1 MERSSVSITSKKGAF
16 KSRLAEVRK
25 VAAHR
30 LSHPIVLL
38 LARPGVTPNALTWFG
53 LLLSLGAAVLIA
65 LKQPFAAGFVVLFA
79 GLFDMLDGALA
90 RFTDKTTRFG
100 AILDSTLDRLGE
112 VVVLLGLLIFFARE
126 LSTPGILVVGF
137 TLPGA
142 LLVSYLRARAEA
154 AGLTGEVGFFT
165 RTERVIILS
174 LGLLLSGID
183 YALITSLGIIAFFS
197 YLTIVQRL
205 LHVWHQTKRD

>member
-1 MERSSVSITSKKGAF
+1 MEGSSVSITSKKGAF
-16 KSRLAEVRK
+16 KSRLAEIRK
-25 VAAHR
+25 VIAHR
-30 LSHPIVLL
+30 LSYPIVRL
-38 LARPGVTPNALTWFG
+38 LARTGVTPNALTWFG

-90 RFTDKTTRFG
+90 RFTDKITRFG

-112 VVVLLGLLIFFARE
+112 VVVLLGILIFFVRE
-126 LSTPGILVVGF
+126 LSIPGILVVGF
-137 TLPGA
+137 TLPGV

-165 RTERVIILS
+165 RTERVIVLS

-183 YALITSLGIIAFFS
+183 YALIISLGIIAFFS
-197 YLTIVQRL
+197 YVTVIQRL
-205 LHVWHQTKRD
+205 LHVWYQIKRD

>member
-1 MERSSVSITSKKGAF
+1 MVSITSKKGPF

-25 VAAHR
+25 VVAHR
-30 LSHPIVLL
+30 ISYPIVRL
-38 LARPGVTPNALTWFG
+38 LARTGVTPNALTWFG

-90 RFTDKTTRFG
+90 RFTDKSTRFG

-112 VVVLLGLLIFFARE
+112 VAVLLGLLIFFVRE

-142 LLVSYLRARAEA
+142 LMVSYLRARAEA

-183 YALITSLGIIAFFS
+183 YALIISLGIIAFFS
-197 YLTIVQRL
+197 YVTVIQRL
-205 LHVWHQTKRD
+205 LHVWYQTKRG

>member
-1 MERSSVSITSKKGAF
+1 MEGSSVSITSKKGPF

-30 LSHPIVLL
+30 LSHPMVRL
-38 LARPGVTPNALTWFG
+38 LARTGVTPNALTCFG
-53 LLLSLGAAVLIA
+53 LLLSFGAAVLIA
-65 LKQPFAAGFVVLFA
+65 LKHPFAAGFVVPVS

-90 RFTDKTTRFG
+90 RFTGKSTRFG

-112 VVVLLGLLIFFARE
+112 AAILLGILIFFVRD
-126 LSTPGILVVGF
+126 LSTAGILVVGF

-142 LLVSYLRARAEA
+142 LMVSYLRARAEA
-154 AGLTGEVGFFT
+154 AGLVGDVGLFT

-183 YALITSLGIIAFFS
+183 YVLIASLGTIAFFS
-197 YLTIVQRL
+197 YLTIIQRL
-205 LHVWHQTKRD
+205 LHAWHQTKGD

>member
-1 MERSSVSITSKKGAF
+1 MEGSSVSITSKKGPF

-25 VAAHR
+25 VIAHR
-30 LSHPIVLL
+30 ISHPIVRL
-38 LARPGVTPNALTWFG
+38 LARTGVTPNALTWFG

-90 RFTDKTTRFG
+90 RFTDKITRFG

-112 VVVLLGLLIFFARE
+112 VAVLLGLLIFFVRE
-126 LSTPGILVVGF
+126 LSIPGILVVGF

-142 LLVSYLRARAEA
+142 LMVSYLRARAEA

-183 YALITSLGIIAFFS
+183 YALIISLGIIAFFS
-197 YLTIVQRL
+197 YVTVIQRL
-205 LHVWHQTKRD
+205 LHIWYQIKRD

>member
-1 MERSSVSITSKKGAF
+1 MERGSVSITSKKGPF

-30 LSHPIVLL
+30 LSHPIVRL
-38 LARPGVTPNALTWFG
+38 LARTGVTPNALTWFG

>member
-1 MERSSVSITSKKGAF
+1 MEGSSVSITSKKGPF

-25 VAAHR
+25 VIAHR
-30 LSHPIVLL
+30 ISYPIVRL
-38 LARPGVTPNALTWFG
+38 LARTGVTPNALTWFG

-90 RFTDKTTRFG
+90 RFTDKSTRFG

-112 VVVLLGLLIFFARE
+112 VVVLLGLLIFFVRE
-126 LSTPGILVVGF
+126 LSIPGILVVGF

-142 LLVSYLRARAEA
+142 LMVSYLRARAEA

-183 YALITSLGIIAFFS
+183 YALIISLGIIAFFS
-197 YLTIVQRL
+197 YVTVIQRL
-205 LHVWHQTKRD
+205 LHIWYQIKRD

>member
-1 MERSSVSITSKKGAF
+1 MEGSSVSITSKKGPF

-25 VAAHR
+25 VIAHR
-30 LSHPIVLL
+30 LSHPIVRL
-38 LARPGVTPNALTWFG
+38 LARTGVTPNALTWFG

-90 RFTDKTTRFG
+90 RFTDKITRFG

-112 VVVLLGLLIFFARE
+112 VAVLLGLLIFFVRE
-126 LSTPGILVVGF
+126 FSTPGILVVGF

-142 LLVSYLRARAEA
+142 LMVSYLRARAEA

-165 RTERVIILS
+165 RAERVIILS

-183 YALITSLGIIAFFS
+183 YALIISLGIIAFFS
-197 YLTIVQRL
+197 YVTVIQRL
-205 LHVWHQTKRD
+205 LHVWHQIKRD

>member
-1 MERSSVSITSKKGAF
+1 MEGSSVSIASKKGPF
-16 KSRLAEVRK
+16 KSRLAEIRK
-25 VAAHR
+25 VVARR
-30 LSHPIVLL
+30 LSHPIVRL
-38 LARPGVTPNALTWFG
+38 LARTGVTPNALTWFG

-90 RFTDKTTRFG
+90 RFTNKITKFG

-112 VVVLLGLLIFFARE
+112 VAVLLGLLIFFVRE
-126 LSTPGILVVGF
+126 FSIPGILVVGF
-137 TLPGA
+137 ALPGA
-142 LLVSYLRARAEA
+142 LMVSYLRARAEA
-154 AGLTGEVGFFT
+154 AGLTGEAGFFT

-183 YALITSLGIIAFFS
+183 YALIISLGIIAFFS
-197 YLTIVQRL
+197 YVTVTQRL
-205 LHVWHQTKRD
+205 LHIWYQIKRD

>member
-1 MERSSVSITSKKGAF
+1 MEGSSVSITSKRGPF
-16 KSRLAEVRK
+16 RSRLAEVRK
-25 VAAHR
+25 AVAHR
-30 LSHPIVLL
+30 LSHPVVRL
-38 LARPGVTPNALTWFG
+38 LARTGVTPNALTWFG
-53 LLLSLGAAVLIA
+53 LLISFAAAVLVA
-65 LKQPFAAGFVVLFA
+65 FKQPFAAGFVVLFA

-90 RFTDKTTRFG
+90 RFTDRITRFG

-112 VVVLLGLLIFFARE
+112 VAVLLGILIFFVRD

-154 AGLTGEVGFFT
+154 AGLIGEVGFFT
-165 RTERVIILS
+165 RTERVIILA
-174 LGLLLSGID
+174 LGLLLSSID

-197 YLTIVQRL
+197 YLTVIQRL
-205 LHVWHQTKRD
+205 IHAWRQTKIG

>member
-1 MERSSVSITSKKGAF
+1 MEGSSVSITSKKGPF

-30 LSHPIVLL
+30 LSHPIVRL
-38 LARPGVTPNALTWFG
+38 LARTGVTPNALTWFG

-142 LLVSYLRARAEA
+142 LMVSYLRARAEA